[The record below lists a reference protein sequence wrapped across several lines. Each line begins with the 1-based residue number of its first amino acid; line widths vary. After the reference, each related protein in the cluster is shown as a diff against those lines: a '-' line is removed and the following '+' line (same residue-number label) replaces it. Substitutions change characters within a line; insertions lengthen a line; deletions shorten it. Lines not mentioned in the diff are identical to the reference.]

1 MLLRLLRCWLP
12 FAISG
17 WLPLLYIDLGCDD
30 FLLGLLNGAYLCLFV
45 SSAVIGGISPDFC

>member
-1 MLLRLLRCWLP
+1 MLLRLLRYWLP